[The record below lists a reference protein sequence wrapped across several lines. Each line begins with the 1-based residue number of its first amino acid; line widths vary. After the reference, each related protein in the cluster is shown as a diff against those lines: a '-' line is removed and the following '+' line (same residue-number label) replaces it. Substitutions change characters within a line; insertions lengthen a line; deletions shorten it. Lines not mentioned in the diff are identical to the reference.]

1 MGISDI
7 PEGWTNDPKQLERFF
22 YPGSGEA
29 HLAQCHGLR
38 DIKLLLMGTP
48 ESGEMQYIIKSGGR
62 HYWGDLMIDYI
73 FETMRPKTF
82 PAILRVLATKGDSG
96 LKYRKLKQV
105 EAFEMESREQ
115 RVVEEEEEEEDLFVP
130 YNPDAPS
137 ESDK

>member
-1 MGISDI
+1 MGISPEDI

-62 HYWGDLMIDYI
+62 YYSGDLMIDYI
-73 FETMRPKTF
+73 FEITKPKTF
-82 PAILRVLATKGDSG
+82 PAILRVLVTKGDTG
-96 LKYRKLKQV
+96 LKYRKPKQV
-105 EAFEMESREQ
+105 EAFVMEPREQ
-115 RVVEEEEEEEDLFVP
+115 GVVKEEEDPRLFVP
-130 YNPDAPS
+130 YAPS